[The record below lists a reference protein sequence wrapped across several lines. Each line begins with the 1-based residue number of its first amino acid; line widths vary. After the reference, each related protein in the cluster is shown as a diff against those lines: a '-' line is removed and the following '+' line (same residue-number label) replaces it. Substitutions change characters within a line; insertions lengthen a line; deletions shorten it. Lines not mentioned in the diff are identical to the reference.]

1 MQAGDTRISLVSCE
15 ESDRACVFVRGP
27 QSLFRKGDSA
37 KGREVNTMPDDRKKI
52 ASNSN
57 DEPFGP
63 ELGRLLH
70 PARFF
75 RHPRDVVQHATLTTA
90 EKRAILSSWA
100 SDACAIESVPALR
113 QIPGS
118 GVVVRFDDVIDALR
132 QLDEGP
138 SDHGN
143 RRLKQKQRYRRR
155 GSDSEDGPM
164 GSGNWL

>member
-1 MQAGDTRISLVSCE
+1 
-15 ESDRACVFVRGP
+15 
-27 QSLFRKGDSA
+27 
-37 KGREVNTMPDDRKKI
+37 MPDDRKKI

-57 DEPFGP
+57 DGPFGP

-90 EKRAILSSWA
+90 EKRAILASWA

-118 GVVVRFDDVIDALR
+118 SVVVRFDDVIDALR

-143 RRLKQKQRYRRR
+143 RRLKQKQRDRRR
-155 GSDSEDGPM
+155 GSDSEDDPI